1 MTGFFLHLLICWYP
15 CLTNST
21 ATEPEARALG
31 ELVQAYFE
39 TADAKR
45 RDELAG
51 DIITASKD
59 DWRVVADTFAM
70 LQLWPRVPRDG
81 TIIMPASSPKELRVL
96 YQVPHTYD
104 PSKRYPLLI
113 CLPHAGAMPEGLFGL
128 IEKYLGD
135 VLPEFV
141 VVVPSTP
148 GQTTFH
154 RPSKEPLDV
163 RELVRAIRGQIH
175 VDTDR
180 TYLMGLAEGGDAAWM
195 AALAH
200 PDLFAG
206 VISHVG
212 YPRIPY
218 PDQVYPFYLENLR
231 GLPVLTVWHVPSE
244 KWTTGERVDLVHR
257 HNSALVDL
265 ANRQGLPIHGAALE
279 WPAPEAP
286 MFPSELAVPILE
298 KRRASGPR
306 AVCHWFRYPSQGHAG
321 WVRVLKFRGDVWE
334 DQQLSIAARP
344 TVDFD
349 AYVREVIQSKLAYL
363 GGRIEGQLVEV
374 ETRGCEGIEV
384 MLGPDFV
391 DFERPVTI
399 TINGT
404 GRVRSEII
412 RPDIR
417 TMLTGACE
425 EWDFQRLILARMSFT
440 VKSDAT
446 DE

>member
-1 MTGFFLHLLICWYP
+1 MTSFFLMLLICWYP
-15 CLTNST
+15 CPTNG
-21 ATEPEARALG
+21 AAREPEARALG
-31 ELVQAYFE
+31 EFVRAYFE

-45 RDELAG
+45 RDELTG

-59 DWRVVADTFAM
+59 DWRLVAETFAT
-70 LQLWPRVPRDG
+70 LQLWPMVPRDG
-81 TIIMPASSPKELRVL
+81 TIIMPASSSQGIRVL
-96 YQVPHTYD
+96 YQVPNAYD

-113 CLPHAGAMPEGLFGL
+113 CLPHAGAIPEGLFGL

-141 VVVPSTP
+141 VVVPSTA

-154 RPSKEPLDV
+154 RSSREPLDV
-163 RELVRAIRGQIH
+163 RELVRAIRRQIH

-206 VISHVG
+206 VISHIG
-212 YPRIPY
+212 YPPIPY

-231 GLPVLTVWHVPSE
+231 SLPVLTVWHVPSE
-244 KWTTGERVDLVHR
+244 RWTTGERVDLVHR
-257 HNSALVDL
+257 HNSALVDV
-265 ANRQGLPIHGAALE
+265 AHRNGLPIHGAGLE

-286 MFPSELAVPILE
+286 MFPSELAAPILV
-298 KRRASGPR
+298 KRRPSGPR
-306 AVCHWFRYPSQGHAG
+306 QISHWFRYPSQGHAG
-321 WVRVLKFRGDVWE
+321 WLRVLKIRGEVWE
-334 DQQLSIAARP
+334 DQQLSIAARS

-349 AYVREVIQSKLAYL
+349 AYVREVIQSKLAYM

-374 ETRGCEGIEV
+374 ETRGCERIEV
-384 MLGPDFV
+384 MLGPDLV
-391 DFERPVTI
+391 DFERPMTI

-404 GRVRSEII
+404 RRLRDKII
-412 RPDIR
+412 RPDIP
-417 TMLTGACE
+417 TMLTAAYEG
-425 EWDFQRLILARMSFT
+425 WDFQRLILARMSFT

-446 DE
+446 DD